1 MNTLKKQDIQQLE
14 QIIDSVKAASN
25 HDIVLIA
32 DNEKQANMFKEL
44 LPGYK
49 IICTYGHLENDDKVQ
64 ILPID
69 EIKPIKICYE

>member
-1 MNTLKKQDIQQLE
+1 MTEKDIQELHKL
-14 QIIDSVKAASN
+14 IDNVQAASN

-32 DNEKQANMFKEL
+32 NNENQAKMFEEL
-44 LPGYK
+44 LPGHK